1 MVDDMISFM
10 LLAAPRSGTTWAS
23 NWLTTDSTICL
34 HDPLFTRHYTEL
46 DGIQTSKI
54 PGIQTRKTLGVACT
68 GLALFPE
75 WVNAHPARKI
85 VLHRDIDEIN
95 ESLEA
100 IGLSEISVDF
110 ILKLESLDAIHL
122 PWTDLFEKPKF
133 IYEYLLEMPFDAER
147 HALLKEIEMQP
158 NFEGLTVGKDVT
170 RKLLGEIRQARE
182 H

>member
-1 MVDDMISFM
+1 MVEFM
-10 LLAAPRSGTTWAS
+10 VLSAPRCASTWCS
-23 NWLTTDSTICL
+23 NWLTTDTTLCL
-34 HDPLFTRHYTEL
+34 HDPLFTRHYL
-46 DGIQTSKI
+46 DLDDIRTTK
-54 PGIQTRKTLGVACT
+54 RLGVACT
-68 GLALFPE
+68 GLAYFPE

-85 VLHRDIDEIN
+85 VLHRDINEIN

-110 ILKLESLDAIHL
+110 ILKLESIDAIHL

-133 IYEYLLEMPFDAER
+133 IYETLLELPFDAER

-158 NFEGLTVGKDVT
+158 NFEGLTVGKNVT
-170 RKLLGEIRQARE
+170 RKLLAELRQAQK

>member
-1 MVDDMISFM
+1 MISFM
-10 LLAAPRSGTTWAS
+10 VLAAPRSGTTWCS
-23 NWLTTDSTICL
+23 NWLTTDTTICL

-46 DGIQTSKI
+46 DET
-54 PGIQTRKTLGVACT
+54 PTRKALGVACT

-85 VLHRDIDEIN
+85 VLHRDINEIN

-110 ILKLESLDAIHL
+110 ILKLESIDAIHL

-133 IYEYLLEMPFDAER
+133 IYETLLELPFDAER

-158 NFEGLTVGKDVT
+158 NFEGLTVGQDVT
-170 RKLLGEIRQARE
+170 RKLLGELRQATRE

>member
-1 MVDDMISFM
+1 MISFM
-10 LLAAPRSGTTWAS
+10 VLAAPRSGTTWCS

-46 DGIQTSKI
+46 DATPTAKA
-54 PGIQTRKTLGVACT
+54 RGVACT

-85 VLHRDIDEIN
+85 VLHRDINEIN

-110 ILKLESLDAIHL
+110 ILKLESIDAIHL

-158 NFEGLTVGKDVT
+158 NFEGLTVGQDVT
-170 RKLLGEIRQARE
+170 RKLLGELRQATRE